1 LADLLESLP
10 ERERRVVYLRFFEDR
25 TQAEIAEEVGMS
37 QVQRFPLL
45 IDPSRLQDAGSSLK
59 KLLEVWPLFRIES
72 VWMVWWQNVRVLIL
86 AMVLGVFTF
95 GVMGVI
101 PLLGTMGVTG
111 YLLAL
116 LTNNGLNSAMMI
128 GLLLPHGI
136 LEIPAAILA
145 TAAVLEAGAI
155 LATPTP
161 NKTIGE
167 VWLATLADWAKVMV
181 GVVIPLLVVAAAIEV
196 WITPRIALLLVGQ

>member
-1 LADLLESLP
+1 
-10 ERERRVVYLRFFEDR
+10 
-25 TQAEIAEEVGMS
+25 
-37 QVQRFPLL
+37 
-45 IDPSRLQDAGSSLK
+45 
-59 KLLEVWPLFRIES
+59 
-72 VWMVWWQNVRVLIL
+72 
-86 AMVLGVFTF
+86 
-95 GVMGVI
+95 
-101 PLLGTMGVTG
+101 
-111 YLLAL
+111 
-116 LTNNGLNSAMMI
+116 MMI